1 MQEVKGST
9 KPITV
14 RVPEELWKR
23 ARLVSVA
30 RGEPLS
36 PLIAKWL
43 RSWVEHH
50 EEEK

>member
-1 MQEVKGST
+1 MKEVKGST

-14 RVPEELWKR
+14 RVPEELHQR
-23 ARLVSVA
+23 ARLLSVK
-30 RGEPLS
+30 RQEPLS

-50 EEEK
+50 EEGK